1 MAKRLYVPALG
12 ALYAKLDPYA
22 LTMLRVAMG
31 LILIPH
37 GCQKAFGWFGGLGFE
52 RFSQIFANIGYKP
65 GAFWVTIVL
74 LTEIVGGLCLALGLF
89 TRAAALFII
98 IFMINS
104 VWITSAKGFFWTA
117 GGAEYSI
124 LIGFVALVFLIRGC
138 GKCSLDDKRSAEF

>member
-1 MAKRLYVPALG
+1 MAKRLYIPALG
-12 ALYAKLDPYA
+12 ELYAKLDPYA

-74 LTEIVGGLCLALGLF
+74 LTEIVGGLCLAQVYRALLESAAGEHGARMTAMDNA
-89 TRAAALFII
+89 TRNAGDMIKRLTQNYNRARQANITRELIEII
-98 IFMINS
+98 S
-104 VWITSAKGFFWTA
+104 
-117 GGAEYSI
+117 GAEA
-124 LIGFVALVFLIRGC
+124 V
-138 GKCSLDDKRSAEF
+138 